1 MYMDFYHHLTSH
13 VYHTYVICI
22 YMIYVYDKIN
32 KKENDKHKVQYEVD
46 FEVVRGNGMG
56 AKYRQKYILEIV
68 YSVLG
73 SWVIISA

>member
-1 MYMDFYHHLTSH
+1 MINTKCNMKLTS
-13 VYHTYVICI
+13 
-22 YMIYVYDKIN
+22 
-32 KKENDKHKVQYEVD
+32 
-46 FEVVRGNGMG
+46 EVVRGNGMG